1 MKNLLISMLVLAS
14 ATAAS
19 AGSNITIDTQEIT
32 QRVPG
37 PYDQYNDR
45 YDRYNDRYPNRK
57 NTGIMPDENQPY
69 YDPEKPDRVEQAGRV
84 IQASRDVV
92 ALGEAVYE
100 LINKGRPVINTSYE
114 PLSVVPKD
122 PMTKEFIDPMDMEG
136 FSMPVEKMYR
146 TRIKAFGMTDAV
158 VFEYKI
164 IYSYGGS
171 YNGAGK
177 YLSGVNVIPVRVI
190 AKRGYSVNSSMSMTG
205 MMNHGTRANPII
217 GVMITVKYQIGNM
230 NKMMERN
237 DTFHITGAGQMRSLV
252 K

>member
-1 MKNLLISMLVLAS
+1 MKNLLLSMLVLVTA
-14 ATAAS
+14 ATAN
-19 AGSNITIDTQEIT
+19 AGVDAVTIDTQEID

-45 YDRYNDRYPNRK
+45 YDGRYTGRK
-57 NTGIMPDENQPY
+57 NTGIMPDEDQPY
-69 YDPEKPDRVEQAGRV
+69 YDPGKPDRVEQAGRV
-84 IQASRDVV
+84 VQTARDVV

-114 PLSVVPKD
+114 PLSIVPKD
-122 PMTKEFIDPMDMEG
+122 PMSKEFIDPMDMEG

-146 TRIKAFGMTDAV
+146 TRIKAFGMTEAV
-158 VFEYKI
+158 VFEYKL

-177 YLSGVNVIPVRVI
+177 YLTGVNIIPVRVV
-190 AKRGYSVNSSMSMTG
+190 AKRGYSVNSTMSMTG
-205 MMNHGTRANPII
+205 MMNHGTRANPVI
-217 GVMITVKYQIGNM
+217 GIMITVKYQIGNSG
-230 NKMMERN
+230 KVMERN

-252 K
+252 GR